1 MHVKMT
7 LFRDDANW
15 QDIIVT
21 AEPTATVREVA
32 SRIAQADPQGW
43 YDRTRAYTLQS
54 IAPGGTEWRL
64 LPPEA
69 VIGEDWL
76 TSGASVALVDEAN
89 AAGAIP
95 SLRGGAS
102 VAVTFVS
109 GAGAGATFVL
119 GAGSHTVGRAPECD
133 IVIDDEFMSKRHLRI
148 DVGASVEVVDLGSA
162 NGVEVAGQLVPRL
175 RVMGSQRLLA
185 GSTELHLDV
194 RIQAAA
200 RREEAAGPAFFN
212 RSPRVEERYIGRTFS
227 VPEVPKESEPQP
239 FPLLAMIT
247 PMLLGFAMF
256 AITQRPTTL
265 LFVAMTPL
273 MLIGNYVTGKGR
285 DKRKLERSI
294 AQFESGLEDLQ
305 ARLDSEKITEQ
316 TARIAEVP
324 SSEEVLRAASDLGPL
339 MWTRRPEHWNFL
351 NLRLGRGA
359 MPSRNTIDAEHRGE
373 LLLEY
378 QTRLDDTIERS
389 RLVYDVPIVA
399 NLEESGAVGIAGRQ
413 ERVAGSLAA
422 ALVQLTG
429 LHSPAEL
436 VVTAAVTPAWAR
448 ELDWLK
454 WMPHTSSPHS
464 PIAGNHLADSEPAA
478 NALLSELEE
487 LVAVRER
494 ANRRAETRG
503 ALNAEQAALQGGA
516 HVGEM
521 RDTGGY
527 AGPMPAIVLV
537 IADDVIAD
545 RARLVSL
552 SERGADVGVFPLW
565 VAEDV
570 AALPAVCRTFVD
582 ASGDQPPR
590 IGLVRLGE
598 EIGGAML
605 DVVSPAQLAAFSR
618 NLSRVIDA
626 GAPINDTSDLPRS
639 VSLAGLIDL
648 DLLHRPES
656 AVERWHE
663 NDSIHDRRAGVPAKR
678 RRAGRLR
685 ATIGASSQGL
695 MHLDLR
701 AQGPHALVGGTTGAG
716 KSEFLQAW
724 VLGMAAE
731 YSPDRVTFL
740 FVDYKG
746 GAAFADCVNLPHT
759 VGLVTDLTPH
769 LVRRAL
775 TSLRAELHHREL
787 LLGRKGA
794 KDLLELEKRGDP
806 DSPPA
811 LILIID
817 EFAALV
823 GEVPEFVDGVVDI
836 AQRGRSLGIHLIMAT
851 QRPAGVIRD
860 NLRANTNLRI
870 ALRMADESDSVD
882 VIGEPDAAH
891 FDPGIPGRA
900 IAKTGPGRLHRL
912 QSGYAG
918 GWSHSEPES
927 ASIAVAAM
935 PFGVTAEWA
944 APKDDETPAERDLGP
959 TDQQLMVETFIAAA
973 ARAGIPSPRRPWL
986 DELETAVDLANLRH
1000 RTDARLALGVSDL
1013 PDRQAQET
1021 ASFNPDVD
1029 GHMVIYGTGGSGKSV
1044 ALRTIAA
1051 SAGLA
1056 THGGPVH
1063 VYGLDFGSGGLRMIE
1078 DLPHVGAVISGDDTE
1093 RIVRLFRMLRE
1104 QLDRRERQ
1112 YGDASATSVT
1122 EFRQL
1127 PGRTSES
1134 RIVLLID
1141 NFPSFRDEW
1150 EIPSGRNEWYRV
1162 FTEIIGNGRQL
1173 GVHVVFTAD
1182 RPGSVPSSVTSG
1194 VQRRV
1199 VLRLADEMGYAVLD
1213 APNDVLTEASPAGRA
1228 LVSGNETQLAVL
1240 GGSSVA
1246 AEQSEAMTRLAAD
1259 MRTAGAVP
1267 APGIPSLPA
1276 IVPVEDL
1283 PQAPGAPLVLG
1294 LAEETL
1300 EPFELEP
1307 AGAFAL
1313 AGPPGSG
1320 RSSALRVIAE
1330 RLFERGDMPVYYIGN
1345 KRSALASDIRFA
1357 ARATTIEDVTDLA
1370 KLVREIVIDEDATS
1384 RVAVIIE
1391 QLGDFLQSSA
1401 DAPLV
1406 DLVRAIKREDHFA
1419 VAEAESSSWVTSW
1432 PLFGEFK
1439 SARRGLILQPD
1450 STDGDVILKTSLPR
1464 IKRAEF
1470 PVGRG
1475 MLVASGAAIRVQLA
1489 LASTPEGADSLVG
1502 ASVRRG
1508 L

>member
-15 QDIIVT
+15 QDLVVT

-43 YDRTRAYTLQS
+43 YDRTRTYTLQS
-54 IAPGGTEWRL
+54 IAPGSAEWRM

-69 VIGEDWL
+69 VIGENWL
-76 TSGASVALVDEAN
+76 TSGASIALVDEAE
-89 AAGAIP
+89 AAGALP
-95 SLRGGAS
+95 SLHDGAS
-102 VAVTFVS
+102 VTVTIV
-109 GAGAGATFVL
+109 GGTGTGRTFVL

-133 IVIDDEFMSKRHLRI
+133 IVLDDEFMSKRHLRI
-148 DVGASVEVVDLGSA
+148 DVGAGVEVIDLGSA
-162 NGVEVAGQLVPRL
+162 NGVEVDGQLVPRL
-175 RVMGSQRLLA
+175 RVTGSQRLLA

-194 RIQAAA
+194 RIQEAA
-200 RREEAAGPAFFN
+200 RLEDAAGPALFN
-212 RSPRVEERYIGRTFS
+212 RSPRVEARYIGRTFG
-227 VPEVPKESEPQP
+227 VPEVPKEREEQP
-239 FPLLAMIT
+239 FPLLAMIA

-256 AITQRPTTL
+256 AFTQRPLTL
-265 LFVAMTPL
+265 LFVAMTPM
-273 MLIGNYVTGKGR
+273 MLIGNYITGKNR
-285 DKRKLERSI
+285 DKRKLERSV
-294 AQFESGLEDLQ
+294 AKFESGLEDLE
-305 ARLDSEKITEQ
+305 ARLASEQEIEQ
-316 TARIAEVP
+316 AARVAEVP
-324 SSEEVLRAASDLGPL
+324 SSEEVLRAAAGFGPL

-351 NLRLGRGA
+351 NLRLGRGP
-359 MPSRNTIDAEHRGE
+359 MESRNTVDAEHRGE

-378 QTRLDDTIERS
+378 QTRLDDTIERN
-389 RLVYDVPIVA
+389 RLVLDVPIVA
-399 NLEESGAVGIAGRQ
+399 NLEESGAVGIAGRH
-413 ERVAGSLAA
+413 ERVSGSLAS

-436 VVTAAVTPAWAR
+436 VITAAVTPAWAR

-464 PIAGNHLADSEPAA
+464 PITGSHLADSEPAA
-478 NALLSELEE
+478 NALLAELEE

-494 ANRRAETRG
+494 ANRKVETRG

-521 RDTGGY
+521 RDKGGY
-527 AGPMPAIVLV
+527 KGPMPAIVLV

-552 SERGADVGVFPLW
+552 SERGADVGIFPLW
-565 VAEDV
+565 VAEHV
-570 AALPAVCRTFVD
+570 AALPTVCRTFVD
-582 ASGDQPPR
+582 ATGDRPPR

-598 EIGGAML
+598 VIEGALL
-605 DVVSPAQLAAFSR
+605 DVVSPAQAAAFGR
-618 NLSRVIDA
+618 HLSRAIDA

-648 DLLHRPES
+648 DLLHRS
-656 AVERWHE
+656 DVAIERWHE
-663 NDSIHDRRAGVPAKR
+663 NDSVHDRRPDAPLRR

-685 ATIGASSQGL
+685 ATIGAAAQGL

-701 AQGPHALVGGTTGAG
+701 AQGPHALVGGTTGSG

-927 ASIAVAAM
+927 ASISVAAM
-935 PFGVTAEWA
+935 PFGVTAEWTAPNDDA
-944 APKDDETPAERDLGP
+944 APEERDLGP
-959 TDQQLMVETFIAAA
+959 TDQKLMVDTFIAAA
-973 ARAGIPSPRRPWL
+973 EAAGIPAPRRPWL
-986 DELETAVDLANLRH
+986 DELEPAVDLASLRH
-1000 RTDARLALGVSDL
+1000 RTDARLPIGVSDL
-1013 PDRQAQET
+1013 PERQAQET

-1093 RIVRLFRMLRE
+1093 RIIRLMRLLRE
-1104 QLDRRERQ
+1104 QMDRRERS

-1122 EFRQL
+1122 EFRQVA
-1127 PGRTSES
+1127 GNADEA

-1141 NFPSFRDEW
+1141 NFPAFRDEW
-1150 EIPSGRNEWYRV
+1150 EIPQGRNEWYRV
-1162 FTEIIGNGRQL
+1162 FAEIIANGRQL
-1173 GVHVVFTAD
+1173 GLHVVFTAD

-1213 APNDVLTEASPAGRA
+1213 APNDVLTETSPPGRA

-1246 AEQSEAMTRLAAD
+1246 AEQSEAMAGLASR
-1259 MRTAGAVP
+1259 MRAEGVAS

-1276 IVPVEDL
+1276 IVPLRSL
-1283 PQAPGAPLVLG
+1283 PQAPGAPLALG

-1300 EPFELEP
+1300 EPFALEP

-1320 RSSALRVIAE
+1320 RTSALRVIAE
-1330 RLFERGDMPVYYIGN
+1330 RLFERGDMPVYYVGN
-1345 KRSALASDIRFA
+1345 KRSPLADDPRFA
-1357 ARATTIEDVTDLA
+1357 ARATTIEAATELA
-1370 KLVREIVIDEDATS
+1370 KLVREIVIDEESTS

-1391 QLGDFLQSSA
+1391 QLGDFLQSPA

-1439 SARRGLILQPD
+1439 SARRGLLLQPD
-1450 STDGDVILKTSLPR
+1450 STDGDVILKTTLPR
-1464 IKRAEF
+1464 LKRSEF

-1475 MLVASGAAIRVQLA
+1475 MLVSSGAATRVQLA
-1489 LASTPEGADSLVG
+1489 LADGVEPTESQVG
-1502 ASVRRG
+1502 SAKARG

>member
-7 LFRDDANW
+7 LFRDDSHW
-15 QDIIVT
+15 QDIVVT

-32 SRIAQADPQGW
+32 SRIALADPLGW
-43 YDRTRAYTLQS
+43 YDRARSYTLQA
-54 IAPGGTEWRL
+54 IAPGGAEWRL

-69 VIGEDWL
+69 VIGEAWL
-76 TSGASVALVDEAN
+76 TPGSSIALVDETA
-89 AAGAIP
+89 AAGALP
-95 SLRGGAS
+95 SLQDGAS
-102 VAVTFVS
+102 VTVTIVS
-109 GAGAGATFVL
+109 GLGAGTSYVL
-119 GAGSHTVGRAPECD
+119 GAGSHTLGRAPGCD
-133 IVIDDEFMSKRHLRI
+133 IVVDDEFMSKRHLRI
-148 DVGASVEVVDLGSA
+148 DVGAGVEVIDLGSA
-162 NGVEVAGQLVPRL
+162 NGLEVGGQLVPRL
-175 RVMGSQRLLA
+175 RVMGSQLVLA

-194 RIQAAA
+194 RVQPAA
-200 RREEAAGPAFFN
+200 RREEASGPAMFN
-212 RSPRVEERYIGRTFS
+212 RSPRVEERYIGRTFG
-227 VPEVPKESEPQP
+227 VPEVPRETDPQP
-239 FPLLAMIT
+239 FPLLAMLT
-247 PMLLGFAMF
+247 PMLLGGAMF
-256 AITQRPTTL
+256 AVTQRPLTL
-265 LFVAMTPL
+265 LFVAMTPI
-273 MLIGNYVTGKGR
+273 MLVGNYITTKGR
-285 DKRKLERSI
+285 DKRKLQKSI
-294 AQFESGLEDLQ
+294 GQFESGLADLE
-305 ARLDSEKITEQ
+305 ARLASEKAIEQ
-316 TARIAEVP
+316 KARTAEVP
-324 SSEEVLRAASDLGPL
+324 SSDDVLRAAAELGPL

-359 MPSRNTIDAEHRGE
+359 MESRNTVDAENRGE

-378 QTRLDDTIERS
+378 QTRLDDTIERN
-389 RLVYDVPIVA
+389 RLVHDVPIVA
-399 NLEESGAVGIAGRQ
+399 NLEESGAVGIAGRH

-436 VVTAAVTPAWAR
+436 VITAAVTPAWAR

-464 PIAGNHLADSEPAA
+464 PIVGNHLADNEPAA
-478 NALLSELEE
+478 NALLAELEE
-487 LVAVRER
+487 LIAVRER
-494 ANRRAETRG
+494 ANKRAEARG
-503 ALNAEQAALQGGA
+503 AINSEQAALQGGA

-527 AGPMPAIVLV
+527 TGEIPAVVVV

-582 ASGDQPPR
+582 ASGEQPPR

-598 EIGGAML
+598 EIEGAML
-605 DVVSPAQLAAFSR
+605 DVVSPAQAAEYGR
-618 NLSRVIDA
+618 HLSRVIDA

-639 VSLAGLIDL
+639 VSLAGLIDIE
-648 DLLHRPES
+648 LLHRPE
-656 AVERWHE
+656 AALERWHE
-663 NDSIHDRRAGVPAKR
+663 NDSVHDRSGAAARR

-685 ATIGASSQGL
+685 ATIGASAQGL

-775 TSLRAELHHREL
+775 TSLRAELHHREM

-882 VIGEPDAAH
+882 VIGLPDAAH

-927 ASIAVAAM
+927 ASIAVADM

-944 APKDDETPAERDLGP
+944 APSDDDAPEERDLGP
-959 TDQQLMVETFIAAA
+959 TDQKLMVDTFIAAA
-973 ARAGIPSPRRPWL
+973 RRAGIPSPRRPWL
-986 DELETAVDLANLRH
+986 DELETAVDLAGLRH

-1013 PDRQAQET
+1013 PERQAQDT
-1021 ASFNPDVD
+1021 ASFAPDVD
-1029 GHMVIYGTGGSGKSV
+1029 GHMVVYGTGGSGKSV
-1044 ALRTIAA
+1044 VLRTIAA

-1078 DLPHVGAVISGDDTE
+1078 DLPHVGAVISGDDAE
-1093 RIVRLFRMLRE
+1093 RIVRLMRMLRG
-1104 QLDRRERQ
+1104 QLDRRERL

-1122 EFRQL
+1122 EFRAL
-1127 PGRTSES
+1127 AGNADEP

-1162 FTEIIGNGRQL
+1162 FQEIIGNGRQL

-1213 APNDVLTEASPAGRA
+1213 APNDVLTEASPPGRA
-1228 LVSGNETQLAVL
+1228 IVSGNETQMAVL
-1240 GGSSVA
+1240 GGSSIA
-1246 AEQSEAMTRLAAD
+1246 ADQSEAMGRLAAD
-1259 MRTAGAVP
+1259 MRAAGASA
-1267 APGIPSLPA
+1267 APRIPSLPA
-1276 IVPVEDL
+1276 IVPIDEL
-1283 PQAPGAPLVLG
+1283 LQAAGSPLVLG

-1300 EPFELEP
+1300 EPFALEP

-1330 RLFERGDMPVYYIGN
+1330 RLFERGDMPVYYFGN
-1345 KRSALASDIRFA
+1345 KRSPLAVDARFA
-1357 ARATTIEDVTDLA
+1357 ARATAIEDATELA
-1370 KLVREIVIDEDATS
+1370 KLVREIVLDEDAAS

-1391 QLGDFLQSSA
+1391 QLGDFLQTPA
-1401 DAPLV
+1401 DGPLV

-1464 IKRAEF
+1464 LKRAEF

-1475 MLVASGAAIRVQLA
+1475 MLVSSGQAMRVQLA
-1489 LASTPEGADSLVG
+1489 LVG
-1502 ASVRRG
+1502 ATEESALTGAGSMPRG